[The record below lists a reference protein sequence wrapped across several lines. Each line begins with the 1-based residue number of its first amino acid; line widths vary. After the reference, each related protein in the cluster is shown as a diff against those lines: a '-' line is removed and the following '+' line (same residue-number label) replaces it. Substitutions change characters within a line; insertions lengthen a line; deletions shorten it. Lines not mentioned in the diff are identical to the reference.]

1 MTRTQEAFLDLL
13 RCGLWGTPLNPS
25 IFGVSERTGDNS
37 GAANLGKESLL
48 SQQEWKKIA
57 EMATEQTMTGVIFD
71 ALLSLP
77 KALRPPK
84 DIYFNLVAQ
93 VGDLEDGGYQMNKAI
108 AYLFHAFDKA
118 GIEVFLLKGQAV
130 AQFYPQP
137 LHRVHGDIDLLVPD
151 AQNFEKAIALMQSL
165 TGEEGEPEDERS
177 HVVFSLKGVCVEVQG
192 LNVYGIGRR
201 CFQHYI
207 DWAKDS
213 LKGEPRKLHLQ
224 TEKQPNEELQRPRT
238 AILPPMRFDLM
249 FVFVHLMIHFF
260 NGGVGLRQVCDWMRY
275 LHESRS
281 SIDLSQ
287 LEKDLNTLGLMPH
300 WQTLASMAVCQLGA
314 PKESIPFYSTSYDR
328 KGHLALN
335 HILRSGNFGVLR
347 TNVFEG
353 KTDSRLL
360 RRFGTLLSL
369 FPAYGRVARMFPADA
384 CFCFYRYAMMRL

>member
-37 GAANLGKESLL
+37 GAANLAQSSMLNHD
-48 SQQEWKKIA
+48 EWKNIVD
-57 EMATEQTMTGVIFD
+57 MAIEQTVTGIVFD
-71 ALLSLP
+71 ALLTLP

-93 VGDLEDGGYQMNKAI
+93 VGDLEEGGYLMNKAI

-137 LHRVHGDIDLLVPD
+137 LHRVHGDIDLVVPD

-165 TGEEGEPEDERS
+165 TGEDGEPEDERS

-207 DWAKDS
+207 DWAKES
-213 LKGEPRKLHLQ
+213 LKGESRKLILQ
-224 TEKQPNEELQRPRT
+224 TDRQPNDDAQSPKT

-249 FVFVHLMIHFF
+249 FVFVHLMNHFF
-260 NGGVGLRQVCDWMRY
+260 DGGVGLRQVCDWMRY
-275 LHESRS
+275 LHENRS
-281 SIDLSQ
+281 TIDLSQ
-287 LEKDLNTLGLMPH
+287 LEKDLHTLGLMPH
-300 WQTLASMAVCQLGA
+300 WQTIASTAVCWLGA
-314 PKESIPFYSTSYDR
+314 PKESIPFYLPSFDK
-328 KGHLALN
+328 KGRIALN
-335 HILRSGNFGVLR
+335 HILRSGNFGMLR
-347 TNVFEG
+347 TNVFEE
-353 KTDSRLL
+353 KNSHLM

-369 FPAYGRVARMFPADA
+369 FPSYGRVARLFPADA
-384 CFCFYRYAMMRL
+384 CFSFYRYAKRRL

>member
-37 GAANLGKESLL
+37 GAANLAQSSML
-48 SQQEWKKIA
+48 SHDEWKNIVD
-57 EMATEQTMTGVIFD
+57 MAIEQTVTGVVFD
-71 ALLSLP
+71 ALLTLP

-93 VGDLEDGGYQMNKAI
+93 VGDLEEGGYLMNKAI

-207 DWAKDS
+207 DWAKES
-213 LKGEPRKLHLQ
+213 LKGESRKLILQ
-224 TEKQPNEELQRPRT
+224 TDRQPNDDARSPKT

-249 FVFVHLMIHFF
+249 FVFVHLMNHFF
-260 NGGVGLRQVCDWMRY
+260 DGGVGLRQVCDWMRY
-275 LHESRS
+275 LHENRS
-281 SIDLSQ
+281 TIDLSQ
-287 LEKDLNTLGLMPH
+287 LEKDLHTLGLMPH
-300 WQTLASMAVCQLGA
+300 WQTIASTAVCWLGA
-314 PKESIPFYSTSYDR
+314 PKESIPFYSPSFDK
-328 KGHLALN
+328 KGRIALN
-335 HILRSGNFGVLR
+335 HILRSGNFGMLR
-347 TNVFEG
+347 TNVFEE
-353 KTDSRLL
+353 KNSHLM

-369 FPAYGRVARMFPADA
+369 FPSYGRVARLFPADA
-384 CFCFYRYAMMRL
+384 CFSFYRYAKRRL

>member
-1 MTRTQEAFLDLL
+1 MTRMQEAFLDLL

-37 GAANLGKESLL
+37 GAANLAQSSMLNHD
-48 SQQEWKKIA
+48 EWKNIVD
-57 EMATEQTMTGVIFD
+57 MAIEQTVTGVVFD
-71 ALLSLP
+71 ALLTLP

-93 VGDLEDGGYQMNKAI
+93 VGDLEDGGYLMNKAI
-108 AYLFHAFDKA
+108 ANLFHAFDKA

-207 DWAKDS
+207 DWAKES
-213 LKGEPRKLHLQ
+213 LKGEPRKLILQ
-224 TEKQPNEELQRPRT
+224 TDRQPNDDARSPKT
-238 AILPPMRFDLM
+238 ATLSPMRFDLM
-249 FVFVHLMIHFF
+249 FVFVHLMNHFF
-260 NGGVGLRQVCDWMRY
+260 DGGVGLRQVCDWMRY
-275 LHESRS
+275 LHENRS
-281 SIDLSQ
+281 TIDLSQ
-287 LEKDLNTLGLMPH
+287 LEKDLHTLGLMPH
-300 WQTLASMAVCQLGA
+300 WQTIASTAVCSLGA
-314 PKESIPFYSTSYDR
+314 PKESIPFYSPSFDK
-328 KGHLALN
+328 KGRIALN
-335 HILRSGNFGVLR
+335 HILRSGNFGMLR
-347 TNVFEG
+347 TNVFEE
-353 KTDSRLL
+353 KNSHLM

-369 FPAYGRVARMFPADA
+369 FPSYGRVARLFPADA
-384 CFCFYRYAMMRL
+384 CFSFYRYAKRRL

>member
-25 IFGVSERTGDNS
+25 IFGVSEPTGDNS
-37 GAANLGKESLL
+37 GAANLAQSSML
-48 SQQEWKKIA
+48 SHDEWKNIVD
-57 EMATEQTMTGVIFD
+57 MAIEQTVTGVVFD
-71 ALLSLP
+71 ALLTLP

-93 VGDLEDGGYQMNKAI
+93 VGDLEDGGYLMNKAI

-201 CFQHYI
+201 CFQYYI
-207 DWAKDS
+207 DWAKES
-213 LKGEPRKLHLQ
+213 LKGESRKLILQ
-224 TEKQPNEELQRPRT
+224 TDRQPNDDAQSPKT
-238 AILPPMRFDLM
+238 ATLSPMRFDLM
-249 FVFVHLMIHFF
+249 FVFVHLMNHFF
-260 NGGVGLRQVCDWMRY
+260 DGGVGLRQVCDWMRY
-275 LHESRS
+275 LHENRS
-281 SIDLSQ
+281 TIDLSQ

-300 WQTLASMAVCQLGA
+300 WQTIASTAVCWLGA
-314 PKESIPFYSTSYDR
+314 PKESIPFYSPSFDK
-328 KGHLALN
+328 KGRIALN
-335 HILRSGNFGVLR
+335 HILRSGNFGMLR
-347 TNVFEG
+347 TNVFEE
-353 KTDSRLL
+353 KNSHLL

-369 FPAYGRVARMFPADA
+369 FPSYGRVARLFPADA
-384 CFCFYRYAMMRL
+384 CFSFYRYAKRRL

>member
-1 MTRTQEAFLDLL
+1 MTHTQEAFLDLL

-37 GAANLGKESLL
+37 GSANLAKSSML
-48 SQQEWKKIA
+48 SHEEWKNIVD
-57 EMATEQTMTGVIFD
+57 MAIEQTVTGVVFD
-71 ALLSLP
+71 ALLTLP

-93 VGDLEDGGYQMNKAI
+93 VGDLEDGGYLMNKAI
-108 AYLFHAFDKA
+108 AYLFYAFDKA

-207 DWAKDS
+207 DWAKES
-213 LKGEPRKLHLQ
+213 LKGESRKLILQ
-224 TEKQPNEELQRPRT
+224 PDRQPNDDAQSPKT
-238 AILPPMRFDLM
+238 ATLSPMRFDLM
-249 FVFVHLMIHFF
+249 FVFVHLMNHFF
-260 NGGVGLRQVCDWMRY
+260 DGGVGLRQVCDWMRY
-275 LHESRS
+275 LHESRTT
-281 SIDLSQ
+281 IDLSQ

-300 WQTLASMAVCQLGA
+300 WQTIASTAVCLLGA
-314 PKESIPFYSTSYDR
+314 PKESIPFYSPSFDK
-328 KGHLALN
+328 KGRIALN
-335 HILRSGNFGVLR
+335 HILRSGNFGMLR
-347 TNVFEG
+347 TNVFEE
-353 KTDSRLL
+353 KNSHLL

-369 FPAYGRVARMFPADA
+369 FPSYGRVARLFPADA
-384 CFCFYRYAMMRL
+384 CFSFYRYAKRRL

>member
-37 GAANLGKESLL
+37 GAANLAQSSML
-48 SQQEWKKIA
+48 SHDEWKNIVD
-57 EMATEQTMTGVIFD
+57 MAIEQTVTGVVFD
-71 ALLSLP
+71 ALLTLP

-93 VGDLEDGGYQMNKAI
+93 VGDLEEGGYLMNKAI

-213 LKGEPRKLHLQ
+213 LKGEPRKLILQ
-224 TEKQPNEELQRPRT
+224 TDRQPNDDAQSPKT
-238 AILPPMRFDLM
+238 ATLSPMRFDLM
-249 FVFVHLMIHFF
+249 FVFVHLMNHFF
-260 NGGVGLRQVCDWMRY
+260 DGGVGLRQVCDWMRY
-275 LHESRS
+275 LHENRS
-281 SIDLSQ
+281 TIDLSQ
-287 LEKDLNTLGLMPH
+287 LEKDLHTLGLMPH
-300 WQTLASMAVCQLGA
+300 WQTIASTAVCWLGA
-314 PKESIPFYSTSYDR
+314 PKESIPFYSPSFDK
-328 KGHLALN
+328 KGRIALN
-335 HILRSGNFGVLR
+335 HILRSGNFGMLR
-347 TNVFEG
+347 TNVFEE
-353 KTDSRLL
+353 KNSHLL

-369 FPAYGRVARMFPADA
+369 FPSYGRVARLFPADA
-384 CFCFYRYAMMRL
+384 CFSFYRYAKRRL

>member
-1 MTRTQEAFLDLL
+1 MTRMQEAFLDLL

-37 GAANLGKESLL
+37 GAANLAQSSML
-48 SQQEWKKIA
+48 SHDEWKNIVD
-57 EMATEQTMTGVIFD
+57 MAIEQTVTGVVFD
-71 ALLSLP
+71 ALLTLP

-93 VGDLEDGGYQMNKAI
+93 VGDLEEGGYQMNKAI

-165 TGEEGEPEDERS
+165 TGDEGEPEDERS

-207 DWAKDS
+207 DWAKES
-213 LKGEPRKLHLQ
+213 LKGESRKLILQ
-224 TEKQPNEELQRPRT
+224 TDRQPNDDARSPKT
-238 AILPPMRFDLM
+238 ATLSPMRFDLM
-249 FVFVHLMIHFF
+249 FVFVHLMNHFF
-260 NGGVGLRQVCDWMRY
+260 DGGVGLRQVCDWMRY
-275 LHESRS
+275 LHENRS
-281 SIDLSQ
+281 TIDLSQ
-287 LEKDLNTLGLMPH
+287 LEKDLHTLGLMPH
-300 WQTLASMAVCQLGA
+300 WQTIASTAVCWLGA
-314 PKESIPFYSTSYDR
+314 PKESIPFYSPSFDK
-328 KGHLALN
+328 KGRIALN
-335 HILRSGNFGVLR
+335 HILLSGNFGVLR
-347 TNVFEG
+347 TNVFEE
-353 KTDSRLL
+353 KNSHLM

-369 FPAYGRVARMFPADA
+369 FPSYGRVARLFPADA
-384 CFCFYRYAMMRL
+384 CFSFYRYAKRRL

>member
-1 MTRTQEAFLDLL
+1 MDLL
-13 RCGLWGTPLNPS
+13 RCGLWGTPLNSS

-37 GAANLGKESLL
+37 GAANLAQSSMLNHD
-48 SQQEWKKIA
+48 EWKNIVD
-57 EMATEQTMTGVIFD
+57 MAIEQTVTGVVFD
-71 ALLSLP
+71 ALLTLP

-93 VGDLEDGGYQMNKAI
+93 VGDLEEGGYLMNKAI

-151 AQNFEKAIALMQSL
+151 AQNFERAIALMQSL

-177 HVVFSLKGVCVEVQG
+177 HVVFSLKGICVEVQG

-207 DWAKDS
+207 DWAKES
-213 LKGEPRKLHLQ
+213 LKGEPRKLILQ
-224 TEKQPNEELQRPRT
+224 TDRQPNDDSRSPKT
-238 AILPPMRFDLM
+238 AILSPMRFDLM
-249 FVFVHLMIHFF
+249 FVFVHLMNHFF

-275 LHESRS
+275 LHENRS
-281 SIDLSQ
+281 TIDLSQ
-287 LEKDLNTLGLMPH
+287 LEKDLHTLGLMPH
-300 WQTLASMAVCQLGA
+300 WQTIASTAVCWLGA
-314 PKESIPFYSTSYDR
+314 PKESIPFYSPSFDK
-328 KGHLALN
+328 KGRIALN

-347 TNVFEG
+347 TNVFEE
-353 KTDSRLL
+353 KNSHLM

-369 FPAYGRVARMFPADA
+369 FPSYGRVARLFPADA
-384 CFCFYRYAMMRL
+384 CFSFYRYAKRRL